1 MNRKTQAPLPP
12 PKALLIAL
20 LIVAV
25 WAIISAFGMNP
36 AP

>member
-1 MNRKTQAPLPP
+1 MNRKTQAPPPP

-25 WAIISAFGMNP
+25 WAIISAFGVNL